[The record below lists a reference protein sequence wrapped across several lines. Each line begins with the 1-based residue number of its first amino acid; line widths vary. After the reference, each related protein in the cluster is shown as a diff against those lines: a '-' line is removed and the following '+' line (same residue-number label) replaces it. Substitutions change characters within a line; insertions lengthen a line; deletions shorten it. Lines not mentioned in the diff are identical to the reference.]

1 MLKEGNQ
8 FQPSHVVSEQIRVLK
23 QFRIFGSGI
32 LYVFLFI
39 NINSL
44 LVFFFLFA
52 ISTETSVR

>member
-8 FQPSHVVSEQIRVLK
+8 FLPSHVVSEQIRVLK

-39 NINSL
+39 NSL

-52 ISTETSVR
+52 IFTETSVR